1 MDISKIVADQR
12 AYFESGKTKDVA
24 FRIACLKKLA
34 TAIKSNEPLIEAAL
48 KADLNKHRHETYLTE
63 TGIVLSEITHMIH
76 HLKRWSRPRHAK
88 TPIQLFAARS
98 RVYREPHGVVLIM
111 SPWNYPFQLAIDPL
125 VGAIAGGN
133 CAVVKPGSYAPE
145 TAKAIAVV
153 IAETFDPGHVTTV
166 LGGRAENTL
175 LLDQHFDYIFFT
187 GSQDVGKTVMA
198 KAAEHLT
205 PVSLE
210 LGGKSP
216 CILAEGANLKLAA
229 RRIAFG
235 KTVNAGQTCV
245 APDYLLIREADKAA
259 FVGHFKDAIAS
270 FFGPD
275 PLQNDEYPKIIN
287 QKHHTRLL
295 GLLQGMNAVV
305 GGTSDATKIA
315 PTVLDGVRPED
326 AIMQEEIFGP
336 ILPMLTY
343 QSIDEAIAFINRR
356 PRPLA
361 LYLFTNQKAIERSVI
376 DAVSFGGAT
385 LNDTLM
391 HVASSEIGFGGVG
404 ASGMGS
410 YHGRYSFDTFT
421 HAKPVLKRYNWIDL
435 DIRYHPY
442 TKRKQAVTR
451 AMLK

>member
-1 MDISKIVADQR
+1 MDITKIVADQR
-12 AYFESGKTKDVA
+12 AYFATGKTLDVA
-24 FRIACLKKLA
+24 FRIAGLKRLA
-34 TAIKSNEPLIEAAL
+34 AAIKRNEALIEAAL

-63 TGIVLSEITHMIH
+63 TGIVLSEISHMIR
-76 HLKRWSRPRHAK
+76 HLKAWSRPRRAK
-88 TPIQLFAARS
+88 TPIQLFAGSS
-98 RVYREPHGVVLIM
+98 RVYREPHGVVLIL

-125 VGAIAGGN
+125 VGAVAGGN

-145 TAKAIAVV
+145 TAKAIAAV
-153 IAETFDPGHVTTV
+153 IAEAFEPGHVTTV

-175 LLDQHFDYIFFT
+175 LLDQRFDYIFFT

-216 CILAEGANLKLAA
+216 CILAEGADLKLAA
-229 RRIAFG
+229 KRIAFG

-245 APDYLLIREADKAA
+245 APDYLLIRERDKAEFVRHYRAWIEA
-259 FVGHFKDAIAS
+259 FYGA
-270 FFGPD
+270 D
-275 PLQNDEYPKIIN
+275 PLQNEEFPRIVN
-287 QKHHTRLL
+287 QKHHDRLL
-295 GLLQGMNAVV
+295 GLMKGMDVV
-305 GGTSDATKIA
+305 LGGTHDATKIA
-315 PTVLDGVRPED
+315 PTVLDHVKPED

-336 ILPMLTY
+336 ILPMLSYET
-343 QSIDEAIAFINRR
+343 IEEAIAFVNAR

-361 LYLFTNQKAIERSVI
+361 LYLFTNRREIERRVI
-376 DAVSFGGAT
+376 RSTSFGGAT

-421 HAKPVLKRYNWIDL
+421 HAKPVLKRYNFVDL

-442 TKRKQAVTR
+442 TKRKQAITR